1 MSSAGLLLI
10 RLCAVLRDAVWSA
23 VAACRPLGAFE
34 HVMYTLDVDGDG
46 KDSVEKASSLP
57 VHEKF
62 IHHLASSLL
71 SERKTA

>member
-23 VAACRPLGAFE
+23 FAACRPLGASE
-34 HVMYTLDVDGDG
+34 HVMCTLAANGDG

-71 SERKTA
+71 NKRKTA